1 MTTSQISMRRND
13 PTRISSGF
21 TLVELIVVMTLLAI
35 MAALCAPAMSRS
47 IRARNLNGEAARFI
61 AATEYGR
68 DEAVSQ
74 GVPMTVW
81 IDPATQRFGVEP
93 RAGFEGIESRN
104 REFAVNADIHFEMDS
119 TAAGIVQAVE
129 FTPDGVPT
137 VASLESVRLVDRFES
152 VVTVVRT
159 KDGWGYEIA
168 KEGK

>member
-1 MTTSQISMRRND
+1 MRRSD
-13 PTRISSGF
+13 PTRIPPGF
-21 TLVELIVVMTLLAI
+21 TLVELVVVMALLAI
-35 MAALCAPAMSRS
+35 VAALSVPAMSRS
-47 IRARNLNGEAARFI
+47 IRARNLNGEAVRFI

-93 RAGFEGIESRN
+93 RAGFEGVESRN

-119 TAAGIVQAVE
+119 AAAGGGIVQAVE
-129 FTPDGVPT
+129 FAPDGVPT
-137 VASLESVRLVDRFES
+137 TASLETVRLVDRFES
-152 VVTVVRT
+152 EVIVVRT
-159 KDGWGYEIA
+159 KDGWSYEIQ

>member
-1 MTTSQISMRRND
+1 MTTSRIGMRRNN
-13 PTRISSGF
+13 PTRIPPGF
-21 TLVELIVVMTLLAI
+21 TLVELVVVMALLAI
-35 MAALCAPAMSRS
+35 VAALSAPVMSRS

-119 TAAGIVQAVE
+119 AAAGIVQAVE
-129 FTPDGVPT
+129 FAPDGVPST
-137 VASLESVRLVDRFES
+137 TSVETVRLVDRFQS

-159 KDGWGYEIA
+159 KDGWGYEIV

>member
-1 MTTSQISMRRND
+1 MQKSE
-13 PTRISSGF
+13 PTRIPAGF

-35 MAALCAPAMSRS
+35 MAAFSAPVMSRS

-81 IDPATQRFGVEP
+81 INPATQRFGVEP
-93 RAGFEGIESRN
+93 RAGFAGIESRK
-104 REFAVNADIHFEMDS
+104 REFAVNADIHFEMENA
-119 TAAGIVQAVE
+119 AAGMVQAVE
-129 FTPDGVPT
+129 FAPDGVPT
-137 VASLESVRLVDRFES
+137 VASVETVRLVDRFES
-152 VVTVVRT
+152 QVIVVRT
-159 KDGWGYEIA
+159 KDGWGYEIQ

>member
-1 MTTSQISMRRND
+1 MRRND
-13 PTRISSGF
+13 PTRFPPGF
-21 TLVELIVVMTLLAI
+21 TLVELVVVMALLAI
-35 MAALCAPAMSRS
+35 VAALSAPTMSRS
-47 IRARNLNGEAARFI
+47 IRARNLNGEAVRFI

-93 RAGFEGIESRN
+93 RAGFEGIESRS

-119 TAAGIVQAVE
+119 AAAGGGIVQVAE
-129 FTPDGVPT
+129 FAPDGVPGT
-137 VASLESVRLVDRFES
+137 SSLETVRLVDRFDSE
-152 VVTVVRT
+152 VIVVRT
-159 KDGWGYEIA
+159 KDGWGYEIQ

>member
-1 MTTSQISMRRND
+1 MRKSNS
-13 PTRISSGF
+13 TRIPPGF
-21 TLVELIVVMTLLAI
+21 TLVELVVVMALLAI
-35 MAALCAPAMSRS
+35 VAALSAPAMSRS

-93 RAGFEGIESRN
+93 RAGFEGIEPRK
-104 REFAVNADIHFEMDS
+104 REFAVHADIHFEMENA
-119 TAAGIVQAVE
+119 AAGIVQAVE
-129 FTPDGVPT
+129 FAPDGVPT
-137 VASLESVRLVDRFES
+137 TASVEVVRLVDRFES
-152 VVTVVRT
+152 EVIVVRT
-159 KDGWGYEIA
+159 KDGWGYEIQ